1 MINAMKKNV
10 KVNLDLI
17 ASVNN
22 KWIESESQA
31 PNEC

>member
-22 KWIESESQA
+22 KWIESEDQA
-31 PNEC
+31 NL